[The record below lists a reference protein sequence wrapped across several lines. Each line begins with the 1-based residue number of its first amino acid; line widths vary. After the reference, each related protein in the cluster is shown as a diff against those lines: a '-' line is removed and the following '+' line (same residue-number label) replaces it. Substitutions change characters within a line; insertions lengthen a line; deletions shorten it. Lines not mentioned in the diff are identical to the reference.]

1 MGMFKKKATI
11 EELMEAA
18 KELTD
23 EEKAVLIES
32 LSGGEPPKETPD
44 EPVPEANGEKGEQGG
59 GENNAEPQ
67 DDGDNAPAPEE
78 PAPNEEEGAENAK
91 AAEEEM
97 KALYVALEAR
107 VAALE
112 KANEKAADEE
122 VGTGDDDL
130 AEGVFHKMPESY
142 VEQAKKMRF

>member
-32 LSGGEPPKETPD
+32 LSGGEPPKETPE
-44 EPVPEANGEKGEQGG
+44 EPAPEANGEEGEQGG
-59 GENNAEPQ
+59 GENDAEPQ
-67 DDGDNAPAPEE
+67 DDGDNAPMPEE
-78 PAPNEEEGAENAK
+78 AENAK